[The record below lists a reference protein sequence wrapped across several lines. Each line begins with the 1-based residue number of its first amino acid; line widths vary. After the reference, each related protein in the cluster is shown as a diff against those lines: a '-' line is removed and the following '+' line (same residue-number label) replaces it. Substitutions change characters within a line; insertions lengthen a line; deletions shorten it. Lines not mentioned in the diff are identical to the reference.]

1 MLQDYDM
8 TGHSRDPKDHF
19 PKSFY
24 GIIAEEDH
32 PVIDVEFHKVT
43 IEKKQIRFEFRPK
56 RPWINTLSG
65 KPVKETAWLLC
76 EAFPEL
82 NEDGSVKSIMGIT
95 ADISQLKW
103 AESLQKRSRMEAE
116 EGIVIFV

>member
-1 MLQDYDM
+1 M

-24 GIIAEEDH
+24 TVIAEEDH
-32 PVIDVEFHKVT
+32 PLIDLEFHKVT
-43 IEKKQIRFEFRPK
+43 VEKKQIRFEFRPK
-56 RPWINTLSG
+56 RSWINTMSG
-65 KPVKETAWLLC
+65 KPIKETAWLLC

-95 ADISQLKW
+95 ADISYLKW

-116 EGIVIFV
+116 EGNLSSV